1 MDPQE
6 DAWRRWLELYRQR
19 NQPGA
24 SQEHLGPLEHGA
36 FAESMV
42 SRNPLWSVPLL
53 FATPAYSAAKHAGLL
68 QTRSPA
74 SVDEMAEGYRGIGR
88 GLLSYF

>member
-1 MDPQE
+1 MDQQG
-6 DAWRRWLELYRQR
+6 DAWRRWLDLYRAR

-36 FAESMV
+36 FSQSLVAQ
-42 SRNPLWSVPLL
+42 NPLWSVPLL
-53 FATPAYSAAKHAGLL
+53 FATPVYSAAKSMGLL

-88 GLLSYF
+88 GLLGYL